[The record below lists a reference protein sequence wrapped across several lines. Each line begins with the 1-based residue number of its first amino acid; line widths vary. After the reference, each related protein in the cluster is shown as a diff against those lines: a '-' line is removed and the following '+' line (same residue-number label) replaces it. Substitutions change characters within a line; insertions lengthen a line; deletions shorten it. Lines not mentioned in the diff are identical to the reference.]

1 MSNVSASRTTNPGR
15 HGGIVAGLIP
25 VAVAVLAVT
34 LTSCAA
40 KQLPF
45 QAEGTRGQVGHH
57 MTADIVLDERA
68 AGCGGHAGG
77 SALVNAKTLPPGI
90 RQSGQ
95 NDWYF
100 EGTPTQPGHWRT
112 EVTLIDIEC
121 DGARPDQILPV
132 DFDIAP

>member
-1 MSNVSASRTTNPGR
+1 M
-15 HGGIVAGLIP
+15 GLFSV
-25 VAVAVLAVT
+25 VAVVLA
-34 LTSCAA
+34 LTMTGCAA
-40 KQLPF
+40 KELPF

-57 MTADIVLDERA
+57 MTADLVLDERA

-77 SALVNAKTLPPGI
+77 SALVSGKTLPPGI
-90 RQSGQ
+90 RQSGL

-112 EVTLIDIEC
+112 DVTLIDLEC
-121 DGARPDQILPV
+121 DGPRPDQIVPI

>member
-1 MSNVSASRTTNPGR
+1 MGTVRSVRSDKSVVTPCASARLVSILALAIALTIVGCAS
-15 HGGIVAGLIP
+15 
-25 VAVAVLAVT
+25 
-34 LTSCAA
+34 
-40 KQLPF
+40 KELPF

-57 MTADIVLDERA
+57 MTADIVLDEHA

-77 SALVNAKTLPPGI
+77 SALVNAKALPPGI
-90 RQSGQ
+90 RQNGQ

-112 EVTLIDIEC
+112 EVTLIDLQC
-121 DGARPDQILPV
+121 DGPHPDQMMPI